1 MHRSLIVAKIT
12 PGAEEEVAR
21 IFAESDATSLPRI
34 AGVSHRSL
42 YSLGD
47 LYVHLV
53 ETLADGRQAL
63 ADARGQEE
71 FARISD
77 RLGRHIQPYL
87 PTWRTPMDAV
97 ARCFYTFEPPAAP
110 DRRAQAPAETG
121 ASAGAERRGRAHRGD
136 AP

>member
-47 LYVHLV
+47 LYVHLI
-53 ETLADGRQAL
+53 ETAADGRQAL

-71 FARISD
+71 FERISD

-97 ARCFYTFEPPAAP
+97 ARCFYTFEASAEAPAEAPASP
-110 DRRAQAPAETG
+110 DRRAE
-121 ASAGAERRGRAHRGD
+121 AGRSGRAQRGE
-136 AP
+136 AS